1 MAAPN
6 RRYRAALPTEPARPV
21 RKRAPDRRPLD
32 AVGRRRRFA
41 VLVVVPVLLMLGSV
55 YLHTV
60 AADLDGRVA
69 ELEDDLDRAR
79 AEGQRLEVRVAELSR
94 PGRIRPL
101 AAETLGMRDPGS
113 GDLSVYGREGEDGTQ
128 SWGEERGRE
137 PRQR

>member
-55 YLHTV
+55 YLHTA

-113 GDLSVYGREGEDGTQ
+113 GDLRVYGREGEDGTQ